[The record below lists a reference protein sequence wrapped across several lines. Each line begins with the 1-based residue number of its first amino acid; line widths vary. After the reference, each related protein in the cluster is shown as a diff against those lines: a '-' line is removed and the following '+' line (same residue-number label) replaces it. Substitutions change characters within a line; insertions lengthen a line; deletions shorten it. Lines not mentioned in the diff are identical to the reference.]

1 MRSLVCVCVC
11 HNSLPVVDSCGMVTA
26 LDHAIGT
33 VVDALKNAKVYN
45 ESVFIIHADNVSA
58 GVST

>member
-1 MRSLVCVCVC
+1 MRFLVCVC

-58 GVST
+58 GVCT